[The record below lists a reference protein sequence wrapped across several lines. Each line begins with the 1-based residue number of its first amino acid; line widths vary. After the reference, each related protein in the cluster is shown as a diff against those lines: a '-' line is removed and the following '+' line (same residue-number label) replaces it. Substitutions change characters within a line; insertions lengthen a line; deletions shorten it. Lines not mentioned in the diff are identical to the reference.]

1 MSDEKA
7 QTQGTQEAR
16 RFSIS
21 LDCIENYEFRVKFDG
36 TPYGDLVMDEPP
48 PLGADKG
55 PNPARLLGAAV
66 GGCLS
71 ASLIFSARKLRLP
84 VTGMHTDV
92 HVELARNE
100 KGRWRIGAMEVVI
113 SPAVENPDPG
123 KWQRCLDLFEDFCIV
138 TQSVRNG
145 INVAVKVRS

>member
-16 RFSIS
+16 LFSIS
-21 LDCIENYEFRVKFDG
+21 LDCTGNYEFRVKFDG

-55 PNPARLLGAAV
+55 PNPARLLAAAV

-71 ASLIFSARKLRLP
+71 ASLMFSARKLRLP

-92 HVELARNE
+92 RVELARNE
-100 KGRWRIGAMEVVI
+100 KGRWRIGKMEVEI
-113 SPAVENPDPG
+113 DPAVENPDPG

-138 TQSVRNG
+138 TQSVRKG
-145 INVAVKVRS
+145 IDVAVKVRS